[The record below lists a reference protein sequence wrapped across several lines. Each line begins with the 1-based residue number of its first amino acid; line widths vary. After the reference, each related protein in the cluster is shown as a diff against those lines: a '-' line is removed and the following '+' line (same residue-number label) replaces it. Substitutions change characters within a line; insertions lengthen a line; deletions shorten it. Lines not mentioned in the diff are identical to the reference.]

1 MIALAKNVRIVY
13 NRQAEKATGGI
24 MNKITQILAGEFNL
38 REDKVDAT
46 IKLIDEGN
54 TIPFIARYRKEVTG
68 NMSDEVLRDFD
79 ERLKYLTNLESR
91 KEDVI
96 RLIDAQGKLTDELKE
111 KIISATTVKDVDDLY
126 LPFRPK
132 KRTRA
137 LIAIEKGL
145 EPLAD
150 MIFSKKYS
158 YDEII
163 KASEEYVSEEKGVK
177 NADDA
182 LTGAKDI
189 LAERISEVAQYRK
202 DIREMTMKYSM
213 ITTSPV
219 KGMENE
225 INEFNTYYEFTE
237 SVRTI
242 PDHRILAIDRGE
254 DKKVLKV
261 TINPPTDT
269 VLLYLRRSL
278 GVQNEDIIMNDVIAD
293 SYKRL
298 ISPSIERECRA
309 SLTQRSHES
318 SITVFSKNLKALLMA
333 PPLKGKVI
341 MGLDPAFRTGCK
353 IAVIDKN
360 GKYLDSTTV
369 YPTEPQKKI
378 EEARKILLGLI
389 KKYGVEVISIG
400 NGTASRES
408 ESFVAEMIRES
419 GIKCDYVIV
428 NEAGASVYSASEFAT
443 WEYPDLNVSLRGAI
457 SIAQRLKD
465 PLSEL
470 VKIDPK
476 HIGVGQYQHDVNQKR
491 LSEALDGVVE
501 DAVNTVGVEVNT
513 ASVPLLS
520 YVSGI
525 NKKTANAIYE
535 YVREHGGMKKRE
547 ELKKVSGIG
556 AKAYEQCAGFIRV
569 AASENI
575 LDNTGVHPESYPA
588 ALALLK
594 EVGYDAIDRNTVV
607 TAANMITD
615 DTIKTVSEKTGYGIY
630 TLNDIVTELR
640 KPGRD
645 PREAVQTAIL
655 KSDVIDIKDLTVGM
669 KLSGT
674 VRNVT
679 HFGAFVDIGVHEDG
693 LVHISKLSDKYVKDP
708 FEVVSVG
715 DIVNV
720 EVTEVDLKRNRIS
733 LSMKGLN

>member
-1 MIALAKNVRIVY
+1 M
-13 NRQAEKATGGI
+13 NR
-24 MNKITQILAGEFNL
+24 ITQTLSTEFNL
-38 REDKVDAT
+38 NPDKVDAT

-68 NMSDEVLRDFD
+68 NMSDELLRDFD
-79 ERLKYLTNLESR
+79 ERLKYLVALEGR
-91 KEDVI
+91 KDDVI
-96 RLIDAQGKLTDELKE
+96 RLIDAQGKLTDELRA
-111 KIISATTVKDVDDLY
+111 KITSALTVKDVDDLY

-137 LIAIEKGL
+137 SIAIEKGL
-145 EPLAD
+145 EGLAEA
-150 MIFSKKYS
+150 IFSMKHS
-158 YDEII
+158 YDEIL
-163 KASEEYVSEEKGVK
+163 KMAEGYVNEEKGVK
-177 NADDA
+177 NTDEAVA
-182 LTGAKDI
+182 GAKDI

-213 ITTSPV
+213 LSTAPV
-219 KGMENE
+219 KGMEDE
-225 INEFNTYYEFTE
+225 LNEFKAYYEYTE

-242 PDHRILAIDRGE
+242 PDHRILAINRGE

-261 TINPPTDT
+261 TLAPPTDT
-269 VLLYLRRSL
+269 VLLYLKRST
-278 GVQNEDIIMNDVIAD
+278 GVQNDDLLMADVIAD

-298 ISPSIERECRA
+298 IAPSIERECRA
-309 SLTQRSHES
+309 ALTQRAQES
-318 SITVFSKNLKALLMA
+318 AITVFAKNLKALLMA

-353 IAVIDKN
+353 IAVIDEN

-369 YPTEPQKKI
+369 YPTEPQKRTA
-378 EEARKILLGLI
+378 EAKKILLGLI
-389 KKYGVEVISIG
+389 KKYNVKVISIG

-408 ESFVAEMIRES
+408 EMFVSEMIKES
-419 GIKCDYVIV
+419 GLDIDYVIV

-443 WEYPDLNVSLRGAI
+443 KEYPELNVSLRGAI

-470 VKIDPK
+470 VKIDPQ

-491 LSEALDGVVE
+491 LSEALDGIVE

-525 NKKTANAIYE
+525 NARTANAIYE
-535 YVREHGGMKKRE
+535 YVRENGGIKKRE

-588 ALALLK
+588 ALELLK
-594 EVGYDAIDRNTVV
+594 QVGYDKLDRNTVV
-607 TAANMITD
+607 TAANSITEED
-615 DTIKTVSEKTGYGIY
+615 VKAVSEKTGVGIY

-645 PREAVQTAIL
+645 PREVVERAAL

-679 HFGAFVDIGVHEDG
+679 HFGAFIDIGVHEDG
-693 LVHISKLSDKYVKDP
+693 LVHISKLSNKYVKDP

-720 EVTEVDLKRNRIS
+720 EVIEVDLKRNRIS

>member
-1 MIALAKNVRIVY
+1 M
-13 NRQAEKATGGI
+13 NR
-24 MNKITQILAGEFNL
+24 ITQTLAAEFSL
-38 REDKVDAT
+38 EEQRVEST

-68 NMSDEVLRDFD
+68 NMSDEILRAFD
-79 ERLKYLTNLESR
+79 ERLKYLTALEQR

-96 RLIDAQGKLTDELKE
+96 RLIDKQEKLTKELEE
-111 KIISATTVKDVDDLY
+111 KIFNADSIKDVDDLY

-137 LIAIEKGL
+137 SIAIEKGL
-145 EPLAD
+145 EQLAND
-150 MIFSKKYS
+150 IESLKFTYEDIVKKAES
-158 YDEII
+158 FIN
-163 KASEEYVSEEKGVK
+163 EEKGVK
-177 NADDA
+177 SADDA
-182 LTGAKDI
+182 LNGAKDI
-189 LAERISEVAQYRK
+189 LAERISEVAEHRK
-202 DIREMTMKYSM
+202 MIREMTMKYSM
-213 ITTSPV
+213 ISSVPV

-225 INEFNTYYEFTE
+225 VNEFQAYYEYSE

-242 PDHRILAIDRGE
+242 PDHRILALNRGE

-261 TINPPTDT
+261 ILNAPVDT
-269 VLLYLRRSL
+269 VIAYLRKMTGIGSDDIL
-278 GVQNEDIIMNDVIAD
+278 MNEVIAD

-298 ISPSIERECRA
+298 ISPSIEREVRGE
-309 SLTQRSHES
+309 LTQRAQES
-318 SITVFSKNLKALLMA
+318 AITVFARNLKALLMA

-353 IAVIDKN
+353 IAVIDEN

-378 EEARKILLGLI
+378 AEAKKILLGLI
-389 KKYGVEVISIG
+389 EKYGVEVISIG

-408 ESFVAEMIRES
+408 EVFVAEMIRES
-419 GIKCDYVIV
+419 GLDIDYVIV

-443 WEYPDLNVSLRGAI
+443 KEYPELNVSLRGAI

-470 VKIDPK
+470 VKIEPQ

-491 LSEALDGVVE
+491 LAEALDGIVE

-525 NKKTANAIYE
+525 NTRTANAIYE
-535 YVREHGGMKKRE
+535 YVKENGGLKTRE

-569 AASENI
+569 ATSSNI
-575 LDNTGVHPESYPA
+575 LDNTGVHPESYNA
-588 ALALLK
+588 AMELLRQ
-594 EVGYDAIDRNTVV
+594 VGADNLDSTTVV
-607 TAANMITD
+607 SAANKITD
-615 DTIKTVSEKTGYGIY
+615 DDIKKVSEKTGVGIY
-630 TLNDIVTELR
+630 TLNDIVTELK

-645 PREAVQTAIL
+645 PREVVERALL
-655 KSDVIDIKDLTVGM
+655 KSDVTDIKDLKEGM

-693 LVHISKLSDKYVKDP
+693 LVHISKLSDKYIKDP
-708 FEVVSVG
+708 FDVVSVG

-720 EVTEVDLKRNRIS
+720 EVIEVDLKRNRIS

>member
-1 MIALAKNVRIVY
+1 M
-13 NRQAEKATGGI
+13 NR
-24 MNKITQILAGEFNL
+24 ITQTLAGEFNL
-38 REDKVDAT
+38 REDKVEAT
-46 IKLIDEGN
+46 IKLIEEGN

-68 NMSDEVLRDFD
+68 NMSDEILRDFD
-79 ERLKYLTNLESR
+79 ERLKYLTALEGR

-96 RLIDAQGKLTDELKE
+96 RLIDSQGKLTEELKN
-111 KIISATTVKDVDDLY
+111 KINSATTVKDVDDLY

-137 LIAIEKGL
+137 SIASEKGL
-145 EPLAD
+145 DPLAEI
-150 MIFSKKYS
+150 IFSMKHS
-158 YDEII
+158 YAEVFDAAKGFI
-163 KASEEYVSEEKGVK
+163 SEEKGVK
-177 NADDA
+177 DENDA
-182 LTGAKDI
+182 INGAKDI
-189 LAERISEVAQYRK
+189 LAERISEVAEYRK
-202 DIREMTMKYSM
+202 NIREMTMKYSM
-213 ITTSPV
+213 ISTSPV
-219 KGMENE
+219 KGMEDD
-225 INEFNTYYEFTE
+225 INEFKAYYEYTE

-242 PDHRILAIDRGE
+242 PDHRILAMNRGE

-261 TINPPTDT
+261 TLTPPTET
-269 VLLYLRRSL
+269 VLIYLKKSL
-278 GVQNEDIIMNDVIAD
+278 DVKNEDILMTEIISD

-298 ISPSIERECRA
+298 IAPSIERECRA
-309 SLTQRSHES
+309 ALTQRAQES
-318 SITVFSKNLKALLMA
+318 AITVFAKNLKALLMA

-353 IAVIDKN
+353 IAVIDEN

-369 YPTEPQKKI
+369 YPTEPQKKT
-378 EEARKILLGLI
+378 EEAKKILLGLI
-389 KKYGVEVISIG
+389 RKYDVKVISIG

-408 ESFVAEMIRES
+408 EMFVSEMIKES
-419 GIKCDYVIV
+419 GVDVDYVIV

-443 WEYPDLNVSLRGAI
+443 KEYPELNVSLRGAI

-470 VKIDPK
+470 VKIDPQ

-491 LSEALDGVVE
+491 LSEALDGIVE

-535 YVREHGGMKKRE
+535 YVRENGGIRKRE

-569 AASENI
+569 AASKNI

-588 ALALLK
+588 ALELIKQA
-594 EVGYDAIDRNTVV
+594 GYDAIDRESVV
-607 TAANMITD
+607 AAANILTED
-615 DTIKTVSEKTGYGIY
+615 DIRAVSEKTGVGIY

-645 PREAVQTAIL
+645 PREVVKTAAL
-655 KSDVIDIKDLTVGM
+655 KSDVTDIKDLTVGM

-693 LVHISKLSDKYVKDP
+693 LVHISKLSDKFVKDP

-720 EVTEVDLKRNRIS
+720 KVIEVDLKRNRIS
-733 LSMKGLN
+733 LTMKGLN

>member
-1 MIALAKNVRIVY
+1 
-13 NRQAEKATGGI
+13 
-24 MNKITQILAGEFNL
+24 MNKITQTLSKEFNL
-38 REDKVDAT
+38 REDKVEAT
-46 IKLIDEGN
+46 VKLIDEGN

-79 ERLKYLTNLESR
+79 ERLKYLVNLENR

-96 RLIDAQGKLTDELKE
+96 RLIDEQGKLTDELKSRIE
-111 KIISATTVKDVDDLY
+111 NALTVKDVDDLY

-137 LIAIEKGL
+137 SIASEKGL
-145 EPLAD
+145 TPLAE
-150 MIFSKKYS
+150 MIFAMKHPYS
-158 YDEII
+158 EVFEAAKRYI
-163 KASEEYVSEEKGVK
+163 SEEKGVK
-177 NADDA
+177 DENDA
-182 LTGAKDI
+182 INGAKDI
-189 LAERISEVAQYRK
+189 LAERISETARFRG

-213 ITTSPV
+213 ISTAPV
-219 KGMENE
+219 KGMEE
-225 INEFNTYYEFTE
+225 ELNEFKAYYEYSE
-237 SVRTI
+237 SIRTI
-242 PDHRILAIDRGE
+242 PDHRILAINRGE

-261 TINPPTDT
+261 TLAPPTDT
-269 VLLYLRRSL
+269 VLLYLKKAL
-278 GVQNEDIIMNDVIAD
+278 GVKNDDILMNDIIAD

-309 SLTQRSHES
+309 TLTQRAQES
-318 SITVFSKNLKALLMA
+318 AITVFAKNLKALLMA

-353 IAVIDKN
+353 IAVIDEN

-369 YPTEPQKKI
+369 YPTEPQKKT
-378 EEARKILLGLI
+378 EESKKVLLGLI
-389 KKYGVEVISIG
+389 KKYGVNVISIG

-408 ESFVAEMIRES
+408 EVFVSEMIRES
-419 GIKCDYVIV
+419 GVDVDYVIV

-443 WEYPDLNVSLRGAI
+443 KEYPELNVSLRGAV

-470 VKIDPK
+470 VKIDPQ

-535 YVREHGGMKKRE
+535 YVKENGGIKKRE
-547 ELKKVSGIG
+547 ELKKVPGIG

-569 AASENI
+569 ADSKNI

-588 ALALLK
+588 ALELLK
-594 EVGYDAIDRNTVV
+594 QVGYDAIDGNTVV
-607 TAANMITD
+607 TAANAITED
-615 DTIKTVSEKTGYGIY
+615 DIRTVSEKTGVGIY
-630 TLNDIVTELR
+630 TLSDIVTELR

-655 KSDVIDIKDLTVGM
+655 KSDVTDIKDLTVGM

-693 LVHISKLSDKYVKDP
+693 LVHISKLSNKFVKDP

>member
-1 MIALAKNVRIVY
+1 
-13 NRQAEKATGGI
+13 
-24 MNKITQILAGEFNL
+24 MNKITQILSTEFNL
-38 REDKVDAT
+38 REDKVEAT
-46 IKLIDEGN
+46 VKLIDEGN

-68 NMSDEVLRDFD
+68 NMSDEVLRNFD
-79 ERLKYLTNLESR
+79 ERLKYLVNLEGR

-96 RLIDAQGKLTDELKE
+96 RLIDSQGKLTDELKK
-111 KIISATTVKDVDDLY
+111 KIEDAVSVKDVDDLY

-137 LIAIEKGL
+137 SIAAEKGL
-145 EPLAD
+145 EPLAEA
-150 MIFSKKYS
+150 IYAKKYS
-158 YDEII
+158 YSEIFDMAKGYI
-163 KASEEYVSEEKGVK
+163 SEEKGVK
-177 NADDA
+177 DENDA
-182 LTGAKDI
+182 INGAKDI

-202 DIREMTMKYSM
+202 DIRDMTMKYSM
-213 ITTSPV
+213 ISTTPV
-219 KGMENE
+219 KGMEEE
-225 INEFNTYYEFTE
+225 INEFKAYYEYTE

-242 PDHRILAIDRGE
+242 PDHRILAINRGE

-261 TINPPTDT
+261 VLAPPADT
-269 VLLYLRRSL
+269 MLYYLRKNI
-278 GVQNEDIIMNDVIAD
+278 GIQNDDILMNEVISD

-298 ISPSIERECRA
+298 IAPSIERECRA
-309 SLTQRSHES
+309 SLTQRAQES
-318 SITVFSKNLKALLMA
+318 AITVFAKNLKALLMA

-353 IAVIDKN
+353 IAVIDEN

-369 YPTEPQKKI
+369 YPTEPQKKT
-378 EEARKILLGLI
+378 EEAKKILLGLI
-389 KKYGVEVISIG
+389 KKYNVKVISIG

-408 ESFVAEMIRES
+408 EMFVSEMIKES
-419 GIKCDYVIV
+419 GIDVDYVIV

-443 WEYPDLNVSLRGAI
+443 KEYPELNVSLRGAI

-470 VKIDPK
+470 VKIDPQ

-491 LSEALDGVVE
+491 LSEALDGIVE

-535 YVREHGGMKKRE
+535 YVKENGGMKKRE
-547 ELKKVSGIG
+547 ELKKVPGIG

-569 AASENI
+569 SASKNI

-588 ALALLK
+588 ALELLK
-594 EVGYDAIDRNTVV
+594 EVGYDAIDGSTVV
-607 TAANMITD
+607 TAANLITED
-615 DTIKTVSEKTGYGIY
+615 IVKSVSEKTGVGIY

-640 KPGRD
+640 RPGRD
-645 PREAVQTAIL
+645 PREVVQTAVL
-655 KSDVIDIKDLTVGM
+655 KSDVTDIKDLTVGM

-693 LVHISKLSDKYVKDP
+693 LVHISKLSNKFVKDP